1 VNRTRLIW
9 ATSVLVVAQVVH
21 GAVPAETDSDT
32 VVGAYV
38 GLLLLGASAVAVVGV
53 AQRRR
58 WGSELAMMAGAAVAI
73 GFVLYHAIPATTPLT
88 NPYVG
93 EAVGVAAW
101 LSVAAAVAAGAW
113 CAIEGRRARLDN

>member
-1 VNRTRLIW
+1 MRHGGAVNRTRLIW

-58 WGSELAMMAGAAVAI
+58 WGSELAMMAGAAVA
-73 GFVLYHAIPATTPLT
+73 
-88 NPYVG
+88 
-93 EAVGVAAW
+93 
-101 LSVAAAVAAGAW
+101 
-113 CAIEGRRARLDN
+113 